1 MPFPPSIPTPA
12 PALVQP
18 APERSTSGFH
28 SALLIAQNSPEDST
42 DSSTAV
48 LAAATAPESSPSTD
62 AALLGPPLSTTDL
75 PSDSSSGS
83 SALGSPK
90 ASVQPVSVPTL
101 TRSADAA
108 DAALELFS
116 AEPQIT
122 DTPPATAR
130 KLTHNTELAQSH
142 PFNPLPE
149 KSQPLSSDLPAGL
162 PFRDRLPSDRP
173 LITTPAITQ
182 ISSAQTLTAQAGD
195 TSNPSDQSDQKPTL
209 PKIEP
214 LETTSQRQEYD
225 TINQVF
231 TAVGDVLMQFRQAQ
245 LRADRVQ
252 TDVANQILVAEGNVI
267 LTRGQQI
274 LKGERLEY
282 NLILNRGTLFKAN
295 GLINV
300 PKSGQD
306 FDTNSPV
313 PGASQIQPVTE
324 VLPPGQ
330 NLPPAAVT
338 SSTPA
343 VNRLRFEADRL
354 DFDGNQWDATNIRI
368 TNDPFSPPELE
379 YRADRAHLERISEDE
394 DRITSRRGRIVFD
407 QKVAIPVLQRVTL
420 SRRRREILPFQVGYD
435 RKQRG
440 GVYIAK
446 NFTLISD
453 KRTELT
459 ITPEIFLQRAIEQG
473 FSITDPSVYGG
484 ILRIRSQLARRTT
497 LTGFAQLLTLNPE
510 EFEDKARASL
520 RIQQIIGKGYRL
532 SAEASYRDRLFNG
545 SLGNQNVR
553 SSLGGVLQSPVIPL
567 GKSGFVLS
575 YQVGAQYVTAD
586 TDRPDL
592 TTIKPGEVKGLVSLG
607 RFQGSVTLNR
617 AFILWQGKPL
627 PATEEGGGIRYTPI
641 PVQPNILL
649 IAGLAGISSG
659 YTSGDTQN
667 ALVGSVSIEGK
678 VGNFSR
684 NWLDYTGFKV
694 SFAQIGNIGT
704 SPFLFD
710 RIADFKVVSLAVLQQ
725 LYGPVRVG
733 FQTTINVDTG
743 DQFNTNIIVD
753 YSRRTYGVTFRFSP
767 DRGLGAVLFRINGF
781 NWEGNADP
789 FSEQDIGTVEGGRIS
804 PRNP

>member
-18 APERSTSGFH
+18 APDRNTLGFH
-28 SALLIAQNSPEDST
+28 SSLLIAQASPEANS
-42 DSSTAV
+42 SSTPNATV
-48 LAAATAPESSPSTD
+48 PTTGAATLEAATPLEPSPSAS
-62 AALLGPPLSTTDL
+62 AAQLGPPLSATGS
-75 PSDSSSGS
+75 PSDLSATGS
-83 SALGSPK
+83 LGRF
-90 ASVQPVSVPTL
+90 VQPASIPAL
-101 TRSADAA
+101 TRSTDATEVA
-108 DAALELFS
+108 FDQPIVAPSIA
-116 AEPQIT
+116 
-122 DTPPATAR
+122 TPPAATAQ
-130 KLTHNTELAQSH
+130 KLTHSTELASSH
-142 PFNPLPE
+142 PFNPLP
-149 KSQPLSSDLPAGL
+149 KQSQAPSPQATPPARALPSGL
-162 PFRDRLPSDRP
+162 PFGDRSL
-173 LITTPAITQ
+173 LITQTITQ
-182 ISSAQTLTAQAGD
+182 VSAAPTLTAQASD
-195 TSNPSDQSDQKPTL
+195 TGEKSPL

-214 LETTSQRQEYD
+214 LETRSQRQEYD

-300 PKSGQD
+300 PKSGRD
-306 FDTNSPV
+306 FDANSPV

-330 NLPPAAVT
+330 SLPPIAVT
-338 SSTPA
+338 SATPA

-407 QKVAIPVLQRVTL
+407 QKVAIPVLQRVTI

-440 GVYIAK
+440 GVYVAK
-446 NFTLISD
+446 SFTLISD

-459 ITPEIFLQRAIEQG
+459 LTPEIFLQRAIEQG
-473 FSITDPSVYGG
+473 FSVTDPSVYGG

-510 EFEDKARASL
+510 EFEDKTRASL

-575 YQVGAQYVTAD
+575 YQVGGQYITAD
-586 TDRPDL
+586 TDRADL
-592 TTIKPGEVKGLVSLG
+592 TTLKPGEFKGLVSLG

-617 AFILWQGKPL
+617 AFVLWQGKPL
-627 PATEEGGGIRYTPI
+627 PPTEEGGGIRYTPTPI
-641 PVQPNILL
+641 QPNIILV
-649 IAGLAGISSG
+649 AGLAGISSG

-710 RIADFKVVSLAVLQQ
+710 RIADFKVVSLSVLQQ

-733 FQTTINVDTG
+733 LQTTINVDTG

-789 FSEQDIGTVEGGRIS
+789 FSEQDIGAVEGGVIRRQD
-804 PRNP
+804 P